1 MTPSWFR
8 QYGNQRCLFRI
19 VKKGFSYESC
29 IFSGVFPKRQ
39 GGGIPVCD
47 CSKSFAQHQTPRT
60 DSLYAQVSIELPCAH
75 ALWFLLQTDHQ
86 SNHINYNLVVID
98 Q

>member
-1 MTPSWFR
+1 MKVVF
-8 QYGNQRCLFRI
+8 
-19 VKKGFSYESC
+19 
-29 IFSGVFPKRQ
+29 FSGVFPKRQ

-47 CSKSFAQHQTPRT
+47 CSKSFAQHKTPRA

-75 ALWFLLQTDHQ
+75 ALWFLLQTYRPMIPKTFTLNFDNQ
-86 SNHINYNLVVID
+86 SNHINYNIIVID